1 MSKVSSLLE
10 KIFQCKGANIQ
21 LWESLKNILQN
32 DNLEIEP
39 FCYLIKR
46 KINNSNKSDTLLA
59 LNLLDFAVDTG
70 QMLLWKIID
79 SKDFLSCIINIL
91 KQRLDADLQ
100 TVALYLI
107 QKWAFKFQNYPSI
120 QNSFNTYNTLKKCII
135 NFPKEINN
143 SYKDY
148 LNKKV
153 EIKGDQKNYIDNSDI
168 INQIN
173 KNKNNTNVSA
183 IDNNSLR
190 ISRMPSDP
198 NEYLKNINIDFINN
212 NFDKKYLRLVSKLN
226 DWTVAIQE
234 INILIDNNINGQNN
248 LKLQPLC
255 ENLQKGKEKLN
266 NIIQSDK
273 INDEKLMEISLNVS
287 EDMNMTLNRYDK
299 SKKGQNPGPFLTSFL
314 RDDNPNYNNNVF
326 LNRMIR
332 VDANDYAKKYNT
344 TVQAKKCDTNEN
356 TKKNNTNIEVK
367 KYDTTVQA
375 KKCDINEN
383 AKKNNTNLDAK
394 INENAKKQD
403 INDLAEKLKYQNP
416 QEQIKKLG
424 FGDTITTKYNFGE
437 QSSLNINNSNNT
449 LNGLFGQ
456 MVQSKVMDTSKEMGN
471 ANLFTSMSNSNLN
484 LTQNSINSIGNG
496 AQNMLLHSNQFP
508 NNRINLNDSN
518 IHIIGNAIK
527 DNNNNYLYNSEILN
541 NNKAPIINFNN
552 YNLNQGNKNNNFYNS
567 QMLPSFHM
575 NLNNEIN
582 PNNNNIYNTTIIK

>member
-1 MSKVSSLLE
+1 MSKVTSLLE
-10 KIFQCKGANIQ
+10 KIFQCKGTNIQ
-21 LWESLKNILQN
+21 LWESLKNIFQN
-32 DNLEIEP
+32 DDKEIEP

-70 QMLLWKIID
+70 RMSLWAIID

-120 QNSFNTYNTLKKCII
+120 QNSYNTYNSLKKCIV

-148 LNKKV
+148 LNKKI
-153 EIKGDQKNYIDNSDI
+153 ENRANQKNYINNSDI
-168 INQIN
+168 INHIN
-173 KNKNNTNVSA
+173 NNINGSA
-183 IDNNSLR
+183 MDKNSLR

-198 NEYLKNINIDFINN
+198 NEYLKNVNVDFINN
-212 NFDKKYLRLVSKLN
+212 NFDKKYSSLSNKLN
-226 DWTVAIQE
+226 DWTHAIQE

-255 ENLQKGKEKLN
+255 ENLKKGKEKLN
-266 NIIQSDK
+266 NYIQSDK
-273 INDEKLMEISLNVS
+273 INDEKLMEISLNIS

-314 RDDNPNYNNNVF
+314 RDDNPNYNNNIF

-332 VDANDYAKKYNT
+332 VDTNDYAKKYNT
-344 TVQAKKCDTNEN
+344 TIQNKKNITNEN
-356 TKKNNTNIEVK
+356 VKKNNTIENVKRNNTKENVK
-367 KYDTTVQA
+367 KNNT
-375 KKCDINEN
+375 NEN
-383 AKKNNTNLDAK
+383 AKKNN
-394 INENAKKQD
+394 INENSKKHD
-403 INDLAEKLKYQNP
+403 TNDLAEKLKYQNP

-424 FGDTITTKYNFGE
+424 FGDTILTKYNFDEEGN
-437 QSSLNINNSNNT
+437 LNINNSANT

-456 MVQSKVMDTSKEMGN
+456 MDQSNAMDTSKEMGN

-484 LTQNSINSIGNG
+484 LTQNIINSNGNG
-496 AQNMLLHSNQFP
+496 AQNMLLHSNLFP

-518 IHIIGNAIK
+518 IHIIGNVIK
-527 DNNNNYLYNSEILN
+527 DNNNNYIYNSDILN
-541 NNKAPIINFNN
+541 NNNALRINFNN
-552 YNLNQGNKNNNFYNS
+552 FKLNQGNNNNNVYNS
-567 QMLPSFHM
+567 QMLPNFHM
-575 NLNNEIN
+575 NLNNGIN
-582 PNNNNIYNTTIIK
+582 QNNNIYNTTIIK

>member
-32 DNLEIEP
+32 DNKEIEP

-183 IDNNSLR
+183 IDKNSLR

-226 DWTVAIQE
+226 DWAVAIQE

-314 RDDNPNYNNNVF
+314 RDDNPHYNNNAF
-326 LNRMIR
+326 LNGMIK
-332 VDANDYAKKYNT
+332 VDANDYAKKYN
-344 TVQAKKCDTNEN
+344 
-356 TKKNNTNIEVK
+356 
-367 KYDTTVQA
+367 
-375 KKCDINEN
+375 
-383 AKKNNTNLDAK
+383 
-394 INENAKKQD
+394 
-403 INDLAEKLKYQNP
+403 INDLAKKLQYQNP

-437 QSSLNINNSNNT
+437 QSSLNINNSNNSF
-449 LNGLFGQ
+449 NGLFGQ
-456 MVQSKVMDTSKEMGN
+456 MDQSNVMNTSKEMGN
-471 ANLFTSMSNSNLN
+471 AHFFTTMSNSNLN
-484 LTQNSINSIGNG
+484 LTQNSINSNGNG
-496 AQNMLLHSNQFP
+496 AQSMLQYSNQFP
-508 NNRINLNDSN
+508 NNKINLNDSK
-518 IHIIGNAIK
+518 IHIVGDVIK
-527 DNNNNYLYNSEILN
+527 DNYNNYVYSSDILN
-541 NNKAPIINFNN
+541 KKNFPTNN
-552 YNLNQGNKNNNFYNS
+552 YNNFGLNQGNNNNNFYNS
-567 QMLPSFHM
+567 HMIPSFHM
-575 NLNNEIN
+575 NLNTGIN
-582 PNNNNIYNTTIIK
+582 QNNNIYKTTIIK